1 MRAIG
6 VRLWAAL
13 TFVVF
18 VAASAGYPARGEG
31 LEALEITTSTGRHA
45 FQVEIAKD
53 DASRERG
60 LMDRRY
66 MAADRGMLFE
76 FDRDA
81 PTAFW
86 MKNTYIPLD
95 MIFIARSGIGD
106 AHRRERRAAQ
116 RARHSVRRPLR
127 GGARTERGNGRGDRA
142 ESRGQGSPSILPAVS
157 RGGRVG
163 GGPPGPLLPA
173 RCIRRQA

>member
-6 VRLWAAL
+6 VRLWTALSLVVLFAAAPALGDGLDSL
-13 TFVVF
+13 TIQT
-18 VAASAGYPARGEG
+18 A
-31 LEALEITTSTGRHA
+31 TGRHS

-53 DASRERG
+53 DATRERG

-81 PTAFW
+81 PVSFW

-95 MIFIARSGIGD
+95 MIFIAPTGVVTRIAANAEPLSERVIPSGPACAAVLELNGGTAASIGLEVGD
-106 AHRRERRAAQ
+106 Q
-116 RARHSVRRPLR
+116 VRHPFFKR
-127 GGARTERGNGRGDRA
+127 
-142 ESRGQGSPSILPAVS
+142 
-157 RGGRVG
+157 
-163 GGPPGPLLPA
+163 
-173 RCIRRQA
+173 

>member
-1 MRAIG
+1 MVARHERGAARVRAIG

-13 TFVVF
+13 SLIVIVV
-18 VAASAGYPARGEG
+18 SAGGPALGGG
-31 LEALEITTSTGRHA
+31 LEPLEIMTSTGRHA

-81 PTAFW
+81 PVSFW

-95 MIFIARSGIGD
+95 MIFIAPSGVVTRIV
-106 AHRRERRAAQ
+106 ANAEPLSERAIPSGGPCVA
-116 RARHSVRRPLR
+116 VLELN
-127 GGARTERGNGRGDRA
+127 GGAAAAIGLKVGDKVRH
-142 ESRGQGSPSILPAVS
+142 PFFKP
-157 RGGRVG
+157 
-163 GGPPGPLLPA
+163 
-173 RCIRRQA
+173 

>member
-31 LEALEITTSTGRHA
+31 LEALEIATSTGRHA

-53 DASRERG
+53 DATRERG

-76 FDRDA
+76 FDRDG

-95 MIFIARSGIGD
+95 MIFI
-106 AHRRERRAAQ
+106 
-116 RARHSVRRPLR
+116 
-127 GGARTERGNGRGDRA
+127 RGD
-142 ESRGQGSPSILPAVS
+142 GSILRIAENTEPLSDRLVPS
-157 RGGRVG
+157 
-163 GGPPGPLLPA
+163 GGPVRAVLEVIGGTARKLGIAPGDHVTGS
-173 RCIRRQA
+173 IFDGSH

>member
-13 TFVVF
+13 SFVVF
-18 VAASAGYPARGEG
+18 VAASLPAARPAARGSRRWRSHR
-31 LEALEITTSTGRHA
+31 STGRHA

-53 DASRERG
+53 EATRERG

-95 MIFIARSGIGD
+95 MIFIRAFGRRD
-106 AHRRERRAAQ
+106 THRRERRAAV

-127 GGARTERGNGRGDRA
+127 GGARTERGR
-142 ESRGQGSPSILPAVS
+142 SR
-157 RGGRVG
+157 
-163 GGPPGPLLPA
+163 
-173 RCIRRQA
+173 RRSG